1 MDVSSELDTAPL
13 LAQWS
18 LAVLHVSET
27 SHWSIFCDVNSEA
40 VAVSEW
46 HHHYVTGLVLR
57 TRLHQKHDGIETKL
71 QRAPSLARF
80 QLSWSIRDSCRHV
93 YRSCPEISPSFFV
106 FADVCSS
113 SYNASYIRT
122 KSDTQQDEKDYW
134 KIKKKQI
141 KASVSASFLIPAL
154 VNIFS
159 YWVTRQMGNC
169 QCVTITSQVLNQDM
183 NKTNNYDYYQTNEI
197 ILKEWVVTSI

>member
-1 MDVSSELDTAPL
+1 MSRDWFSEPGCTRSMMGLRLNSNGLHLWLVSSSHDR
-13 LAQWS
+13 
-18 LAVLHVSET
+18 SET
-27 SHWSIFCDVNSEA
+27 A
-40 VAVSEW
+40 VAMFIV
-46 HHHYVTGLVLR
+46 LVL
-57 TRLHQKHDGIETKL
+57 K
-71 QRAPSLARF
+71 
-80 QLSWSIRDSCRHV
+80 
-93 YRSCPEISPSFFV
+93 ISPSFFV

-134 KIKKKQI
+134 KIKNKQI

-159 YWVTRQMGNC
+159 YWVMRQVGNC

-183 NKTNNYDYYQTNEI
+183 NKTNHYDYYQTNEI